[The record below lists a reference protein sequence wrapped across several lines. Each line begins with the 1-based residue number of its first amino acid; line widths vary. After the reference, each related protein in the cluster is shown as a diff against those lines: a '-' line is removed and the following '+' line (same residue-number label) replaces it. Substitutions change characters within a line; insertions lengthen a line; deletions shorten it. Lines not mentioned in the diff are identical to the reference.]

1 MPNMDQKQPDRI
13 LVVDD
18 DPHVLRFVD
27 RVLRGAG
34 YATHTAPGGPDAL
47 RIADSAGPFDLL
59 LTDVRMPEMTG
70 DELARRMRM
79 RQPDVRVLYL
89 TGFNEQLFADKRVLW
104 EGEAYLDKP
113 TTIEGLLEAV
123 SLLLHGRLK
132 TATL

>member
-1 MPNMDQKQPDRI
+1 
-13 LVVDD
+13 
-18 DPHVLRFVD
+18 
-27 RVLRGAG
+27 
-34 YATHTAPGGPDAL
+34 
-47 RIADSAGPFDLL
+47 
-59 LTDVRMPEMTG
+59 MPEMTG